1 MNLNEQRE
9 IESLHF
15 DIRAN
20 IASGLDVLLSVIADN
35 TAVLSLQ
42 KKLREDSSVIY
53 SLLAAMR
60 RLRDSKYDEQCRNP
74 YDTAMTTYGWI
85 IVSVYPNLTGLVADL
100 LRSLPNAWWSL
111 YLAQDYQSRIQ
122 KNLVSHVPNGT
133 VFESIEDENEVSFWR
148 AETNF
153 SSPLQNSELK
163 LALIKVE
170 RWNESDRQGTF
181 VQEVQANLG
190 GNPALDKFNM
200 YISPTNF
207 SVNLTSDI
215 FIGQVSNS
223 QVGTISTNAAN
234 KRKDLDSFYV
244 QYKYDSQS
252 ATV

>member
-1 MNLNEQRE
+1 MNEQRE

-20 IASGLDVLLSVIADN
+20 IASGLDVLLSVITDD

-111 YLAQDYQSRIQ
+111 YLARDYQSRIQQ

-153 SSPLQNSELK
+153 CSPSRNSDLT
-163 LALIKVE
+163 LGLIKVE
-170 RWNESDRQGTF
+170 RRNESDRRGTF
-181 VQEVQANLG
+181 IQEIQANLG
-190 GNPALDKFNM
+190 GNRALDE
-200 YISPTNF
+200 F
-207 SVNLTSDI
+207 SIVP
-215 FIGQVSNS
+215 NS
-223 QVGTISTNAAN
+223 INTAHKS
-234 KRKDLDSFYV
+234 KDLDSKAVLTNYE
-244 QYKYDSQS
+244 SLS
-252 ATV
+252 AAA

>member
-1 MNLNEQRE
+1 MNFNEQRE

-20 IASGLDVLLSVIADN
+20 VASGLDVLLSVIADDP
-35 TAVLSLQ
+35 AVLSLQ

-53 SLLAAMR
+53 SLIAAMR
-60 RLRDSKYDEQCRNP
+60 RLRDSKYDEQCRNS

-85 IVSVYPNLTGLVADL
+85 IASVYPNLTGLVADL

-111 YLAQDYQSRIQ
+111 YLAQDYQSRMQ

-133 VFESIEDENEVSFWR
+133 VIESIEDGNEVSFWKV
-148 AETNF
+148 ETNF
-153 SSPLQNSELK
+153 CSRSRNSEFTLG
-163 LALIKVE
+163 LIKVE
-170 RWNESDRQGTF
+170 PWNESDGRDTF

-200 YISPTNF
+200 CISPTNF
-207 SVNLTSDI
+207 SVNLPSDI

-223 QVGTISTNAAN
+223 EVDTTSTNTAN
-234 KRKDLDSFYV
+234 KRKDLDSKSV
-244 QYKYDSQS
+244 PYKCDSQS